1 LPFEQAYE
9 ISAGVL
15 HKHFYTEKH
24 HRLIKKEAGT
34 LREFCTEGIYRGVF
48 DFKQLL
54 TSSDVK
60 CYRVLD
66 IQSQH

>member
-1 LPFEQAYE
+1 LPFEQACE

-34 LREFCTEGIYRGVF
+34 LRVLYR
-48 DFKQLL
+48 
-54 TSSDVK
+54 
-60 CYRVLD
+60 RD
-66 IQSQH
+66 IQRCFQL